1 MLIDAD
7 IAPLLE
13 RVNAK
18 PPPGTPP
25 PTLAEHRAGIHRL
38 AAIVGPNPP
47 IEVYSVVDSTIPGP
61 AGDVPVRTYRA
72 TRQPTAT
79 VVYFHG
85 GGWITGDLDSHDF
98 FVRKLAHETGYV
110 FVAVDY
116 RLAPENP
123 FPAGLEDCMAAATW
137 VDDHAEDYGGI
148 VGRLAV
154 AGDSAGGNLAAV
166 VARKFLDDNR
176 HLTAQL
182 LLYPVIDSAGDYP
195 SRHEYSDGYLTTAN
209 DIAVSAQVYL
219 GDNPKLITTQD
230 VAPIRA
236 TDLAGLAPAVVG
248 VAHADPLRDEGLAY
262 AEALAA
268 AGVHVFVC
276 DYQGMIH
283 TFAAMFA
290 ISATADRALTELLVQ
305 FSKKLTGRATS
316 TYRARSQHCPGKDQT
331 NQEGAQHGSRRPE
344 ETEHRK
350 AEMFELRPTPRGRG
364 IVSPAAQAP
373 GAAGTGRPVRPDS
386 TTIGRGM
393 KTPVTQ
399 TGPRSWR
406 GLR

>member
-1 MLIDAD
+1 MPIDAA

-25 PTLAEHRAGIHRL
+25 PTLTDQRAGIHRL
-38 AAIVGPNPP
+38 AAIVAPEPP

-72 TRQPTAT
+72 TSEPTAT

-85 GGWITGDLDSHDF
+85 GGWMTGDLDSHDF
-98 FVRKLAHETGYV
+98 LVRKLVQETGLV

-123 FPAGLEDCMAAATW
+123 FPAGLDDCVAAATW
-137 VDDHAEDYGGI
+137 VDDHAEEYGGI
-148 VGRLAV
+148 RGQMAV

-166 VARKFLDDNR
+166 VARKFRDGNR
-176 HLTAQL
+176 QLSAQL

-195 SRHEYSDGYLTTAN
+195 SRHEYSDGYLVTVE

-219 GDNPKLITTQD
+219 GDNPTQVTTED

-236 TDLAGLAPAVVG
+236 TNLSGLAPAVIG
-248 VAHADPLRDEGLAY
+248 VADADPLRDEGLAY
-262 AEALAA
+262 AQALAA
-268 AGVHVFVC
+268 AGVDVFAG
-276 DYQGMIH
+276 DYEGMIH

-290 ISATADRALTELLVQ
+290 ISERADRALTELLGQ
-305 FSKKLTGRATS
+305 FLKR
-316 TYRARSQHCPGKDQT
+316 
-331 NQEGAQHGSRRPE
+331 
-344 ETEHRK
+344 
-350 AEMFELRPTPRGRG
+350 
-364 IVSPAAQAP
+364 
-373 GAAGTGRPVRPDS
+373 
-386 TTIGRGM
+386 
-393 KTPVTQ
+393 VTA
-399 TGPRSWR
+399 
-406 GLR
+406 